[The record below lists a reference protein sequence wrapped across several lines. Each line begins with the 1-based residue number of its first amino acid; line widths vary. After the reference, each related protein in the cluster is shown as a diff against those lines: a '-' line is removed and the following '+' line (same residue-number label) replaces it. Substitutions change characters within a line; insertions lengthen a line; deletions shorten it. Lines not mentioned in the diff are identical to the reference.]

1 MKNKKGHIKII
12 QRRLFE
18 WLCEFCSLWINT
30 QIHCDC
36 FLSAEIKDVSP
47 RFVTR
52 WSHGCRNPK
61 AIEYAPVLQHKH
73 PTFFSNCCGYFN
85 ALPVVFNFYWLGLM
99 KLALSWWWFNNQR
112 KVSQSILCDFFFSI
126 KATTLNHFFLKLFFF
141 SFYLVTPSIREHNQ
155 PRENNHVCNIRKLF
169 HFHLLSIKEI
179 FNWFDLM
186 NLYSLLKSCNKESK
200 SCFPSVDI
208 SFRFYCFTVL
218 HSLHTEYVDNK
229 KLVHEKI
236 FINYMLWY
244 LFFLMKTWVMK
255 S

>member
-99 KLALSWWWFNNQR
+99 LALSWWWFNNQR
-112 KVSQSILCDFFFSI
+112 KVTQSILCDFFFSI

-141 SFYLVTPSIREHNQ
+141 F
-155 PRENNHVCNIRKLF
+155 
-169 HFHLLSIKEI
+169 LLSCDAINPWAQPAQREQ
-179 FNWFDLM
+179 
-186 NLYSLLKSCNKESK
+186 SC
-200 SCFPSVDI
+200 
-208 SFRFYCFTVL
+208 L
-218 HSLHTEYVDNK
+218 
-229 KLVHEKI
+229 
-236 FINYMLWY
+236 
-244 LFFLMKTWVMK
+244 
-255 S
+255 